1 MTLFMNC
8 LMSLDLMCIM
18 SYVIECNCA
27 HVLASVSRD
36 WRGAVLHPR
45 AWAGSWI
52 DALDSAWNQRLL
64 NASWGE
70 RLGRLWGL
78 AECIRVSIFSEAY
91 ARFASATILL
101 EWRWSQSPSGNDFSW
116 WTDSP
121 LTSNSYGRVYTAR
134 HPTSPSAD
142 IHIDIIGYP
151 GLAMHVGFADSNDV
165 GNIFRDFGGATPC
178 GRFLHAPL
186 YAHDEVFDERALYMN
201 DNPLTQERAMR
212 LPRRCIGMTGARD
225 EFVLTVVAEAGQMTI
240 FIDYVELR
248 TLRFI
253 RDPLT
258 LELLASDVYFVAII
272 DPDPNITSLM
282 LTPIATMLG

>member
-1 MTLFMNC
+1 
-8 LMSLDLMCIM
+8 
-18 SYVIECNCA
+18 
-27 HVLASVSRD
+27 
-36 WRGAVLHPR
+36 
-45 AWAGSWI
+45 
-52 DALDSAWNQRLL
+52 
-64 NASWGE
+64 
-70 RLGRLWGL
+70 
-78 AECIRVSIFSEAY
+78 
-91 ARFASATILL
+91 
-101 EWRWSQSPSGNDFSW
+101 
-116 WTDSP
+116 
-121 LTSNSYGRVYTAR
+121 
-134 HPTSPSAD
+134 
-142 IHIDIIGYP
+142 
-151 GLAMHVGFADSNDV
+151 
-165 GNIFRDFGGATPC
+165 
-178 GRFLHAPL
+178 
-186 YAHDEVFDERALYMN
+186 MN